1 MSEGETL
8 GFEVSALPVERVSP
22 GTTLLVTGPRRLTT
36 PVTER
41 ILLEERDEREGSI
54 LVSTNSTGRNFV
66 RTCETQFPEVAP
78 ETVGFVDAT
87 GRAEIDVETSM
98 QLRSVSST
106 GDLTGISIALSILH
120 SDLSAK
126 GLTNIRSGFISLSIL
141 LLYTNAKTITRFVH
155 TIGGRIRATDGLG
168 VFVLDPS
175 MHEKSVAHMLEHV
188 CDGHVRVEFR
198 DGETCLRM
206 EGLGDQPT
214 DWVALDS

>member
-1 MSEGETL
+1 MSGGESR
-8 GFEVSALPVERVSP
+8 GFEVPELPLERISS

-41 ILLEERDEREGSI
+41 ILLEGRDETEGSI
-54 LVSTNSTGRNFV
+54 LVSTNTTGRNFV
-66 RTCETQFPEVAP
+66 RTCESQFPEVSP

-87 GRAEIDVETSM
+87 GRADIDVGTSM

-120 SDLSAK
+120 SDLSAE
-126 GLTNIRSGFISLSIL
+126 GLTNIRSGFVSLSIL

-155 TIGGRIRATDGLG
+155 TISGRIRATDGLG

-175 MHEKSVAHMLEHV
+175 MHERSVVHMLEHV
-188 CDGHVRVEFR
+188 CDGHIQVDFR
-198 DGETCLRM
+198 DGGTCLRVD
-206 EGLGDQPT
+206 GLGSQPT
-214 DWVALDS
+214 DWVAVDN

>member
-1 MSEGETL
+1 
-8 GFEVSALPVERVSP
+8 
-22 GTTLLVTGPRRLTT
+22 
-36 PVTER
+36 
-41 ILLEERDEREGSI
+41 
-54 LVSTNSTGRNFV
+54 
-66 RTCETQFPEVAP
+66 VAP

>member
-1 MSEGETL
+1 MSESKTAGL
-8 GFEVSALPVERVSP
+8 AVPDLPLESIQT

-41 ILLEERDEREGSI
+41 ILLEGRGETEGSI
-54 LVSTNSTGRNFV
+54 LVSTNTTGRNFV
-66 RTCETQFPEVAP
+66 RTCESQFPEVSP

-87 GRAEIDVETSM
+87 GRADIDVETSM

-120 SDLSAK
+120 SDLSAR
-126 GLTNIRSGFISLSIL
+126 GLTTIRSGFISLSIL

-155 TIGGRIRATDGLG
+155 TVGGRIRATDGLG

-175 MHEKSVAHMLEHV
+175 MHEKPVVHMLEHV
-188 CDGHVRVEFR
+188 CDGHVQVDFR
-198 DGETCLRM
+198 DGETCLRVD
-206 EGLGDQPT
+206 GIGDQPT
-214 DWVALDS
+214 DWVALD